1 MGVWIEQDKDTSLPT
16 WLTDKLPRVC
26 KYCGSPMLN
35 YYNDSGR
42 CTNRKCSNEECYGFV
57 AAKADF
63 ARKLLKISG
72 IGFEGCLKDAMMIKA
87 HSPFQLFRLWRVVPN
102 VTIGTFLRMHCFE
115 GVDTEWDTITQSNNI
130 YTLDELY
137 ERYDG
142 KWKNLLLEHKDKIYE
157 NLDYVVLAER
167 PKNISSDGPRMIL
180 NIMITG
186 TPIGFSSKDDF
197 INTLNQIC
205 KGVIVIQHQRT
216 KRQTGVDCLIRE
228 PGSTTRGKVEA
239 AQKGGI
245 PILTSEQFIMFL
257 ATKMTEYNS
266 EHND

>member
-1 MGVWIEQDKDTSLPT
+1 MGNWIQQSEDTSLPT
-16 WLTDKLPRVC
+16 WLAEAIPDTC

-42 CTNRKCSNEECYGFV
+42 CTNRKCSNPECYGFV

-87 HSPFQLFRLWRVVPN
+87 HSPFQLLKLWGVLPVIS
-102 VTIGTFLRMHCFE
+102 IGTFLRMHCFE
-115 GVDTEWDTITQSNNI
+115 GVDSEWDYITQRSNI

-142 KWKNLLLEHKDKIYE
+142 KWKQLLIDNKQQIYDNLA
-157 NLDYVVLAER
+157 YVQLAKNPNPVTSREPDLVLTV
-167 PKNISSDGPRMIL
+167 
-180 NIMITG
+180 MITG
-186 TPIGFSSKDDF
+186 TPIGFNSKDHF
-197 INTLNQIC
+197 INEINAIC
-205 KGVIVIQHQRT
+205 KGRIVLQHQKT
-216 KRQTGVDCLIRE
+216 KKQTGVDCLIRE

-245 PILTSEQFIMFL
+245 PILTSEQFINFL
-257 ATKMTEYNS
+257 TAKMLEFNS
-266 EHND
+266 EGKA